1 ERLFDQLRY
10 EPRFRDEAFYYLGR
24 IAESRDE
31 PLQASRSYA
40 RVTDGTHAVESQ
52 LRLAGILLRR
62 MEDPEGALRHLEE
75 FGKANPR
82 FRSDML
88 IARGQLLVQMER
100 TAEAMQLFDEEL
112 ERNPEDAALHDAQA
126 QLYALMSNEA
136 SSRGDH
142 DEAERLLDQGL
153 ARYPDNVSLRYS
165 QALLLQQQGE
175 MRRSVRVLEQL
186 VAEHP
191 DNPVFLNALGYLLTD
206 QFDRHAEAREYIQKA
221 LAMDPDNAAIIDSM
235 GWVLFSS
242 ATTSRRS
249 ITSIGRTASSPT
261 RRSRR
266 ISWMCAG
273 RSAIGRRPASCS
285 RRRSRGI
292 RTAAT

>member
-1 ERLFDQLRY
+1 ILEDNPGLPEATRALAFLAMAQEDLDEAERLFDQLRY

-100 TAEAMQLFDEEL
+100 PAEAMQLFDEAL
-112 ERNPEDAALHDAQA
+112 EDRK
-126 QLYALMSNEA
+126 
-136 SSRGDH
+136 
-142 DEAERLLDQGL
+142 
-153 ARYPDNVSLRYS
+153 
-165 QALLLQQQGE
+165 
-175 MRRSVRVLEQL
+175 SVV
-186 VAEHP
+186 
-191 DNPVFLNALGYLLTD
+191 
-206 QFDRHAEAREYIQKA
+206 
-221 LAMDPDNAAIIDSM
+221 
-235 GWVLFSS
+235 
-242 ATTSRRS
+242 
-249 ITSIGRTASSPT
+249 
-261 RRSRR
+261 
-266 ISWMCAG
+266 
-273 RSAIGRRPASCS
+273 
-285 RRRSRGI
+285 
-292 RTAAT
+292 